1 MTDYFAFFGFPRRP
15 LIDEELL
22 KERFTRLSQ
31 SIHPDK
37 GWAAADRVRGAEQET
52 GYDFALATA
61 GFKTLSQPESRIA
74 HLLELEFSGCKS
86 EHSGKELSDWF
97 QRIAVILPPID
108 QALNNIRQETSPFL
122 RAVKISAAQ
131 PEIAQL
137 DSIYDGL
144 AIVEKGLLDQ
154 ITHLDPL
161 WPERRAE
168 TKKALAQVAAD
179 LTFVHKWLSQVNER
193 RLRFS
198 ELLS

>member
-15 LIDEELL
+15 LIDEALL

-37 GWAAADRVRGAEQET
+37 AQEAVNPARDAAQKT
-52 GYDFALATA
+52 GHDFAVATS
-61 GFKTLSQPESRIA
+61 GFKILSQPESRLA
-74 HLLELEFSGCKS
+74 HLLELEFGGRKSGY
-86 EHSGKELSDWF
+86 SGKELSDWF
-97 QRIAVILPPID
+97 QRIAAILPAID
-108 QALNNIRQETSPFL
+108 QALNSIRQETSPFL
-122 RAVKISAAQ
+122 RAVKISTAQ
-131 PEIAQL
+131 PQIAQL
-137 DSIYDGL
+137 DSICDGL
-144 AIVEKGLLDQ
+144 ATVETSLLDQ
-154 ITHLDPL
+154 IAELDAL
-161 WPERRAE
+161 WPEHRAE